1 MPARPPRVLPSRLS
15 LRLLVS
21 LLSGVATGLA
31 FEPVAWSPLLVG
43 GVAGLTLALTGL
55 GGRRAALLGLGYGV
69 AFMGVLLPWIQV
81 IGVDAWIGLTLLQAA
96 FYALLGALLVR
107 VMGLPGWP
115 VWAATVWVAV
125 DVARSYVPW
134 GGFPWGRLAFAT
146 ADTPV
151 ASAMTWVSTSG
162 TTFLVALL
170 GSALAWAL
178 ITGRDAPVRAGVGV
192 AAAVAAAAAPALAT
206 VVLPVEEHTDVV
218 GEARVAA
225 VQGNVPGEGMDA
237 FAERRAVLDNHVA
250 ATRDLAARVDAGET
264 PRPDFVLWPENS
276 TDIDP
281 FRDSTVY
288 ADIQSA
294 VDAVGVPTLVGA
306 MVGGEQPMDVYNQG
320 IVWTPG
326 AGPVDSYSKTHPV
339 PFGEYIPHREQ
350 LAKLFERLDQIPRD
364 MVPGTEP
371 GLLDLGGTAIG
382 DVICFEVA
390 YDGVVHD
397 VAELDPRLLVVQ
409 TNNAT
414 YMGTGQVEQQF
425 AISRLRAIETGRH
438 VVTVATN
445 GISGIVAPDGSV
457 VERATPRETVVMEA
471 DLPLRS
477 GLTPAVR
484 FGGALEVGLL
494 LVAAGALLVA
504 GLRDVRLRGRRP
516 SAETS
521 AGGSST
527 AATTATDDTALPTT
541 GASR

>member
-1 MPARPPRVLPSRLS
+1 MPARPPRVLP
-15 LRLLVS
+15 LRLTLRLPVA
-21 LLSGVATGLA
+21 LASGLATGLA
-31 FEPVAWSPLLVG
+31 FEPFGWSPLVVL
-43 GVAGLTLALTGL
+43 GVAGLTLSVVGL
-55 GGRRAALLGLGYGV
+55 RGRRAALLGLAYGV
-69 AFMGVLLPWIQV
+69 GFMGLLLPWLQV

-96 FYALLGALLVR
+96 FYALLGVLLAR
-107 VMGLPGWP
+107 VAGLPGWP
-115 VWAATVWVAV
+115 VWASSAWVAV

-134 GGFPWGRLAFAT
+134 GGFPWGRLAFASV
-146 ADTPV
+146 DTPL
-151 ASAMTWVSTSG
+151 AAAMTWVSTSG
-162 TTFLVALL
+162 TTFLIALL
-170 GSALAWAL
+170 GNVLAWAVL
-178 ITGRDAPVRAGVGV
+178 SSRGSSARVGLGV
-192 AAAVAAAAAPALAT
+192 AAAVAVAALPAAASAL
-206 VVLPVEEHTDVV
+206 VPLDEHTTVV

-237 FAERRAVLDNHVA
+237 FAERRAVLDNHVS
-250 ATRDLAARVDAGET
+250 ATRGLGARVDAGET

-281 FRDSTVY
+281 FRDPSVY

-294 VDAVGVPTLVGA
+294 VDAVGAPTLVGA

-445 GISGIVAPDGSV
+445 GISGIVAPDGTV
-457 VERATPRETVVMEA
+457 VDRAAPRETVVMEA
-471 DLPLRS
+471 DLPLRT

-484 FGGALEVGLL
+484 FGTVIELGLL
-494 LVAAGALLVA
+494 LAAAGALLVA
-504 GLRDVRLRGRRP
+504 GLRDVRRRGRQP
-516 SAETS
+516 AED
-521 AGGSST
+521 GST
-527 AATTATDDTALPTT
+527 APGEAPAASASEEPLPAP
-541 GASR
+541 GAAR